1 MSTSLL
7 QWCVGCPKSRELAEV
22 TSGAGSTMRRFSG
35 VGSSSTEAATATATT
50 SRASKT
56 ARNTA
61 KRTVRPPLLRCC
73 LFFPVYLLYS
83 HSERTG
89 LKFVPTLCLQTST
102 QSSLNG
108 CTEGSELATTQT
120 ASGSHSVINNI
131 PREKAEQCLPVW
143 PNAANDWWIQ
153 NELSK

>member
-89 LKFVPTLCLQTST
+89 LKFV
-102 QSSLNG
+102 G
-108 CTEGSELATTQT
+108 TEGSELATTQT

-143 PNAANDWWIQ
+143 PRSIYANAANDWWIQ
-153 NELSK
+153 NKLSK